1 MSIINFDQVLE
12 TLDGKELKM
21 SGTDMSVDLRTVCIQ
36 SLIGSTDTDQTIKPE
51 KKLSY
56 YTLAQAINKGGK
68 VEVKAED
75 IADLKRLIGSN
86 PMMNIIVVGQ
96 VYEMLEGK

>member
-1 MSIINFDQVLE
+1 MSLIDFDQKLK

-21 SGTDMSVDLRTVCIQ
+21 SGTDDTVDLKTVCIQ
-36 SLIGSTDTDQTIKPE
+36 SLVGSTDTDQTIKPE

-56 YTLAQAINKGGK
+56 YVLAQAINKGGK

-75 IADLKRLIGSN
+75 VADLKRLIGNN
-86 PMMNIIVVGQ
+86 PIMNIVVVGQ
-96 VYEMLEGK
+96 TYAMLEGK